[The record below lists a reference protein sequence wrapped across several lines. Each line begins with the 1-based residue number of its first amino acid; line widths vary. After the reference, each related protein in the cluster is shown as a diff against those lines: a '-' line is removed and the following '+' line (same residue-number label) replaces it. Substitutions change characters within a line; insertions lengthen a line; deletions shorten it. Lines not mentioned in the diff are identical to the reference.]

1 MNLSVQFP
9 IFVTSCMLITS
20 LSSACGQESPLPLN
34 KNHSGIFAGIQG
46 GGIHGASKNSRVRLG
61 GVLENIS
68 TYDSLSD
75 TKGIVGA
82 QIFMGT
88 TCCNAYVGMEIWGNN
103 SFLNLKM
110 KDNVYFKETLKLKI
124 KQSYGVA
131 ARIGMIF
138 GSTLL
143 YVKPG
148 IVFSKREVFSQF
160 RAIFISGSSGPVI
173 PSYKSHKYMHG
184 FSFSMGVDVPI
195 YRNQFMAGVEANGT
209 FYQSFNYIHPMPTG
223 ITGDIKTHF
232 KPSTYSLLLK
242 LNYRIYPY

>member
-9 IFVTSCMLITS
+9 IFMSSCMLITS
-20 LSSACGQESPLPLN
+20 LSSAFGQESPPPLT

-61 GVLENIS
+61 GIFGNIS
-68 TYDSLSD
+68 TYDSISD
-75 TKGIVGA
+75 TNGIVGA

-88 TCCNAYVGMEIWGNN
+88 TYCNAYFGMEFWGNN
-103 SFLNLKM
+103 SFLNLTM
-110 KDNVYFKETLKLKI
+110 KDSVYFSETLKLKI

-138 GSTLL
+138 GPTLL

-160 RAIFISGSSGPVI
+160 QGIFIAGPLGPSI
-173 PSYKSHKYMHG
+173 PSHKSHKYMRG
-184 FSFSMGVDVPI
+184 FSCSMGVDVPI
-195 YRNQFMAGVEANGT
+195 YRNQFMVGIEANGT

-242 LNYRIYPY
+242 LNYKIYSY